1 MSFIRDHSPDEKLF
15 RSLLKGLTF
24 QRIQNPGG
32 KALVFAEWIDAR
44 VFDYSRISELSAD
57 YSSVWTTK
65 DEDFCRRQHDPP
77 QWVDW
82 LQALHH
88 RFTERLLLL
97 LKEKA
102 ESIQDRLPKDAD
114 LSALFAGL
122 QQKDADAVSAFLVRT
137 DREYNQAIRLFI
149 QEYHRKCLDHV
160 RRNSSQDPE
169 ADAKDLL
176 TILLEKFLKQIG
188 EGRYTGPS
196 KAKLSVYLH
205 PILVNSWNDE
215 YLRRKKR
222 ESQLPAGP
230 AYEWPAP
237 DKAAY
242 VKAGVERLKEPCQG
256 IIRSR
261 NIEDLPW
268 KDVALRCDL
277 TEGYVKT
284 KHKECLEALRTILD
298 NPRF

>member
-1 MSFIRDHSPDEKLF
+1 MAPNAGLIFHVVFGSLAVNSTQPPSWTYGNASGQPPSVLYSMETVDGLARKYGHFEDLF
-15 RSLLKGLTF
+15 
-24 QRIQNPGG
+24 
-32 KALVFAEWIDAR
+32 
-44 VFDYSRISELSAD
+44 
-57 YSSVWTTK
+57 
-65 DEDFCRRQHDPP
+65 HDP
-77 QWVDW
+77 
-82 LQALHH
+82 LY
-88 RFTERLLLL
+88 F
-97 LKEKA
+97 
-102 ESIQDRLPKDAD
+102 
-114 LSALFAGL
+114 
-122 QQKDADAVSAFLVRT
+122 
-137 DREYNQAIRLFI
+137 
-149 QEYHRKCLDHV
+149 
-160 RRNSSQDPE
+160 
-169 ADAKDLL
+169 
-176 TILLEKFLKQIG
+176 EKFLKQIG

-242 VKAGVERLKEPCQG
+242 VKAGGERLKEPCQG

-268 KDVALRCDL
+268 KDVAIRCDL